1 MFPDEY
7 LTRRDQSVLEL
18 LHQSHRANTAAP
30 YLVSHIFS
38 SGLEVIVAILSSVP
52 AGIPLISFLFLSS
65 ELQEYAGNAAAFLG
79 FGTAHTEKTHGSQLT
94 AHSSSKHYSR
104 GLLPANPKS
113 E

>member
-18 LHQSHRANTAAP
+18 LHRSHRANIAAP
-30 YLVSHIFS
+30 YLVFHIFS
-38 SGLEVIVAILSSVP
+38 SGPEVKAALSTPVL
-52 AGIPLISFLFLSS
+52 ADIPQISFLFLSS
-65 ELQEYAGNAAAFLG
+65 ELQECAGNAAAFLD
-79 FGTAHTEKTHGSQLT
+79 FGTAHTGRTHGVQLT

-104 GLLPANPKS
+104 GSLPANPKS